1 MSRLHMFEK
10 SAPYY
15 DKIYGSLD
23 YEAGARTLRSLIDAR
38 LPGARTLLDVAC
50 GTGRYLAH
58 LGTRFEAEGLDIL
71 PQLLDLARKR
81 CPDARFHHGDM
92 IDFDLGREFD
102 VVTCLF
108 CSIGYAVTLD
118 NAERSIARMA
128 AHVRPGG
135 LLIVEPWIT
144 PEQCWTNKV
153 TTEVVNEPEL
163 RIVRMH
169 THEVEGRTSVYDI
182 HCLIGAPQGVE
193 HFVEREVLG
202 LFTHEEY
209 EAAFRKAGLDVT
221 HYDQALFPGHK
232 YGLFIASRPG

>member
-1 MSRLHMFEK
+1 MTGLRMFGR

-38 LPGARTLLDVAC
+38 LPEARTLLDVAC

-58 LGTRFEAEGLDIL
+58 LGTRFEGEGLDIL
-71 PQLLDLARKR
+71 PELLDLARER
-81 CPDARFHHGDM
+81 CPDTRFHQGDM
-92 IDFDLGREFD
+92 IRFDLGRQFD

-108 CSIGYAVTLD
+108 CSIGYVVTLD
-118 NAERSIARMA
+118 NAERAIATMA
-128 AHVRPGG
+128 SHVRPGG

-153 TTEVVNEPEL
+153 TADFVTEPEL
-163 RIVRMH
+163 KIVRMH
-169 THEVEGRTSVYDI
+169 THEVEGRSSVYDI
-182 HCLIGAPQGVE
+182 HCLIGTPQGVE

-202 LFTHEEY
+202 LFSREEY
-209 EAAFRKAGLDVT
+209 ESAFRKAGLDVT
-221 HYDQALFPGHK
+221 YQDQALFPGHK
-232 YGLFIASRPG
+232 YGLYIASRPG

>member
-1 MSRLHMFEK
+1 MTGLRMFDR

-23 YEAGARTLRSLIDAR
+23 YQAGAQTLRALIETSLPEAR
-38 LPGARTLLDVAC
+38 SLLDVAC

-58 LGTRFEAEGLDIL
+58 LGTRFEAHGLDIL
-71 PQLLDLARKR
+71 PELLDLARER
-81 CPDARFHHGDM
+81 CPEATFHQRDM
-92 IDFDLGREFD
+92 IDFDLGRQFD

-108 CSIGYAVTLD
+108 CSLGYVVTLE
-118 NAERSIARMA
+118 NAEKSIARMA

-144 PEQCWTNKV
+144 PDQCWTNKV
-153 TTEVVNEPEL
+153 TADVVSEAEL
-163 RIVRMH
+163 KIVRMH

-182 HCLIGAPQGVE
+182 HCLIGTPQGVE

-221 HYDQALFPGHK
+221 YQDQALLPGHK
-232 YGLFIASRPG
+232 YGIFIGRRPG